1 MDLVSK
7 MTGVYVNFYNTHL
20 ADLAVRLEQ
29 IMTVTDVDP
38 ANLEETVVNV
48 YKDVSRRIVS
58 ETPTNN

>member
-1 MDLVSK
+1 MVGK

-38 ANLEETVVNV
+38 ANLEETVVIV

>member
-1 MDLVSK
+1 MDLVGK

-38 ANLEETVVNV
+38 ANLEETVVIV